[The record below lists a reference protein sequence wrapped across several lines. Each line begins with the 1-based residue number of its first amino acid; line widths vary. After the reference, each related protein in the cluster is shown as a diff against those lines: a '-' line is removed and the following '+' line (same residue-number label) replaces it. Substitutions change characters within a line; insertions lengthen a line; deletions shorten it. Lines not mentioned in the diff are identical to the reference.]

1 MSFFAGRE
9 DGAAPL
15 PGCSLGSRKLS
26 SRARRRAAFKHAR
39 QPVHDARLPRAT
51 AAARAS
57 QPTRKIVPC
66 RTPPAARGVGLPV

>member
-39 QPVHDARLPRAT
+39 QPVHDARPAGHRLPR
-51 AAARAS
+51 
-57 QPTRKIVPC
+57 
-66 RTPPAARGVGLPV
+66 GEWGFL